1 MLDIFKLNNDLIN
14 IFTFFAPNLPII
26 VMNMFAS
33 S

>member
-26 VMNMFAS
+26 VMNVL
-33 S
+33 